1 VNWARRFDVV
11 QGMSAT
17 FPFTTPR
24 SLDNEPEAQELLATE
39 GPVVLAKMGPIDI
52 WLALSYAACRQVLT
66 DPRFS
71 REEATRP
78 GGPVTIPSGANPLV
92 LTSMEGRKHART
104 RKLVAS
110 AFSPRMV
117 ALLEPR
123 VQSIVDSLLDAQPT
137 DLVAGLFTP
146 LPTMVICDLL
156 GAPYSDA
163 PDIRRW
169 TGRLMTSVLTPE
181 ELREAENDMQGYL
194 ADLVEE
200 KRLRPDDQLITALVL
215 AHDEGGHLTSSE
227 LLANLQLLLAAGHDT
242 TVNQLGNSLLTLLR
256 HPAELQRLIDSP
268 ALIDTAVDELLRFS
282 RLMAA
287 TLPRVTTEAVEL
299 DGVQL
304 SAGAAVL
311 PIISAA
317 NRDPKVFP
325 DPDRLDLGRDGAA
338 PLAMGFGPHY
348 CLGAQLAK
356 LELRIALTSVL
367 KRFPGLRLAV
377 DESELTYRMETN
389 VRALVSLPV
398 TW

>member
-1 VNWARRFDVV
+1 
-11 QGMSAT
+11 MSAT

-24 SLDNEPEAQELLATE
+24 SLDNEPEAQELLANS
-39 GPVVLAKMGPIDI
+39 GPVAPATMGPIPI

-71 REEATRP
+71 REEAVRP
-78 GGPVTIPSGANPLV
+78 GGPVTAPSAANPLV

-123 VQSIVDSLLDAQPT
+123 VQAIVDSLLDAQPR
-137 DLVAGLFTP
+137 DLVAGLCVP
-146 LPTMVICDLL
+146 LPTMVICELL

-163 PDIRRW
+163 ADIRRW

-181 ELREAENDMQGYL
+181 ELKKAENDMQGYL

-200 KRLRPDDQLITALVL
+200 KRVRPDDKLITALV
-215 AHDEGGHLTSSE
+215 AVHDEGGHLTSSE

-256 HPAELQRLIDSP
+256 HPAEMRRLIDDP
-268 ALIDTAVDELLRFS
+268 ALIGTAVDELLRFS

-299 DGVQL
+299 DGVPL
-304 SAGAAVL
+304 PAGAGVL

-317 NRDPKVFP
+317 NRDPAVFP
-325 DPDRLDLGRDGAA
+325 DPDRLDVARADAA

-356 LELRIALTSVL
+356 MELRVALTSVL
-367 KRFPGLRLAV
+367 KRFPGLSLAV

-389 VRALVSLPV
+389 VRALKSLPV

>member
-1 VNWARRFDVV
+1 
-11 QGMSAT
+11 M
-17 FPFTTPR
+17 
-24 SLDNEPEAQELLATE
+24 
-39 GPVVLAKMGPIDI
+39 
-52 WLALSYAACRQVLT
+52 LT

-71 REEATRP
+71 REEAVRP
-78 GGPVTIPSGANPLV
+78 GGPVTAPSAANPLV

-123 VQSIVDSLLDAQPT
+123 VQAIVDSLLDAGPT
-137 DLVAGLFTP
+137 DLVAGLCVP
-146 LPTMVICDLL
+146 LPTMVICELL

-163 PDIRRW
+163 ADIRRW
-169 TGRLMTSVLTPE
+169 TGRLMTSVLTPD

-200 KRLRPDDQLITALVL
+200 KRVRPDDKLITALVA
-215 AHDEGGHLTSSE
+215 AHDEGGHLTSAE

-256 HPAELQRLIDSP
+256 HPAEMRRLIDDP
-268 ALIDTAVDELLRFS
+268 TLIGTAVDELLRFS

-299 DGVQL
+299 DGVRL
-304 SAGAAVL
+304 EKGAAVL

-317 NRDPKVFP
+317 NRDPAVFP
-325 DPDRLDLGRDGAA
+325 DPDRLDLGRDDAA

-356 LELRIALTSVL
+356 LELRVALTSVL

>member
-1 VNWARRFDVV
+1 
-11 QGMSAT
+11 
-17 FPFTTPR
+17 
-24 SLDNEPEAQELLATE
+24 
-39 GPVVLAKMGPIDI
+39 
-52 WLALSYAACRQVLT
+52 
-66 DPRFS
+66 
-71 REEATRP
+71 
-78 GGPVTIPSGANPLV
+78 
-92 LTSMEGRKHART
+92 
-104 RKLVAS
+104 
-110 AFSPRMV
+110 
-117 ALLEPR
+117 
-123 VQSIVDSLLDAQPT
+123 
-137 DLVAGLFTP
+137 
-146 LPTMVICDLL
+146 MVICELL

-169 TGRLMTSVLTPE
+169 TGRLMTSVLTAE

-194 ADLVEE
+194 ADLVER
-200 KRLRPDDQLITALVL
+200 KRIRPDDKLITALVA

-227 LLANLQLLLAAGHDT
+227 LLANLQMLLAAGHDT

-256 HPAELQRLIDSP
+256 HPREMQRLADDP
-268 ALIDTAVDELLRFS
+268 ALIGTAVDELLRFS

-304 SAGAAVL
+304 AAGDAVL
-311 PIISAA
+311 PVISAA
-317 NRDPKVFP
+317 NRDPAVFP
-325 DPDRLDLGRDGAA
+325 DPDRLDLGRDNAA

-367 KRFPGLRLAV
+367 KRFPGLKLAV

-398 TW
+398 SW

>member
-1 VNWARRFDVV
+1 
-11 QGMSAT
+11 MSAT

-24 SLDNEPEAQELLATE
+24 SLDNEPEAQRLLASE

-52 WLALSYAACRQVLT
+52 WLALSHAACKQVLT

-92 LTSMEGRKHART
+92 LTSLEGRRHNRI
-104 RKLVAS
+104 RKLMAS

-117 ALLEPR
+117 AALRPR
-123 VQSIVDSLLDAQPT
+123 VQTIVDELLDSLESPA
-137 DLVAGLFTP
+137 DLVAGLCTP
-146 LPTMVICDLL
+146 LPTTVICELL

-163 PDIRRW
+163 LDIRRW
-169 TGRLMTSVLTPE
+169 TGVLMTSALTPE
-181 ELREAENDMQGYL
+181 ELRQAENDMQGYL

-200 KRLRPDDQLITALVL
+200 KRLRPDDKLITALVG
-215 AHDEGGHLTSSE
+215 AHDEGGHLTSAE
-227 LLANLQLLLAAGHDT
+227 MLANLQMLLAAGHDT

-256 HPAELQRLIDSP
+256 HPAELRRLIDDP
-268 ALIDTAVDELLRFS
+268 ALIGTAVDELLRFS

-299 DGVQL
+299 AGVHL
-304 SAGAAVL
+304 EAGAAVL
-311 PIISAA
+311 PILSSA
-317 NRDPKVFP
+317 NRDPAAFP
-325 DPDRLDLGRDGAA
+325 DPDRLDLGRDDAA
-338 PLAMGFGPHY
+338 PVALGYGPHH

-356 LELRIALTSVL
+356 LELRVALTSVV

-398 TW
+398 AW

>member
-1 VNWARRFDVV
+1 
-11 QGMSAT
+11 MSAT

-24 SLDNEPEAQELLATE
+24 SLDDEPEAQELLASQ

-52 WLALSYAACRQVLT
+52 WLALSYTACKQVLT

-78 GGPVTIPSGANPLV
+78 GGPVTIPSAANPLV
-92 LTSMEGRKHART
+92 LTSMEGRKHSRT

-110 AFSPRMV
+110 AFSPRRIT
-117 ALLEPR
+117 LLEPR
-123 VQSIVDSLLDAQPT
+123 VQAIVDGLLDALDSPA
-137 DLVAGLFTP
+137 DLVEGLCAP
-146 LPTMVICDLL
+146 LPTMVICELL

-181 ELREAENDMQGYL
+181 ELRQAENDMQGYL

-200 KRLRPDDQLITALVL
+200 KRVRPDDALISALVTV
-215 AHDEGGHLTSSE
+215 HDEGGHLTSAE
-227 LLANLQLLLAAGHDT
+227 LLANLQMLLAAGHDT

-256 HPAELQRLIDSP
+256 HPAEMQRLIDDPS
-268 ALIDTAVDELLRFS
+268 LISTAVDELLRFS

-304 SAGAAVL
+304 PADAAVL
-311 PIISAA
+311 PILSSA
-317 NRDPKVFP
+317 NRDPSVFP
-325 DPDRLDLGRDGAA
+325 DPDRLDLGRDGA
-338 PLAMGFGPHY
+338 PPVAMGHGPHY
-348 CLGAQLAK
+348 CLGAQLAR
-356 LELRIALTSVL
+356 LELRVAITSVL
-367 KRFPGLRLAV
+367 KRLPGLRLAV

-389 VRALVSLPV
+389 VRALHRLPV
-398 TW
+398 AW

>member
-1 VNWARRFDVV
+1 
-11 QGMSAT
+11 MSAT

-24 SLDNEPEAQELLATE
+24 SLDNEPEAQQLLASE

-78 GGPVTIPSGANPLV
+78 GGPVTIPSAANPLV

-117 ALLEPR
+117 ATLEPR
-123 VQSIVDSLLDAQPT
+123 VQAIVDALLDAQPT
-137 DLVAGLFTP
+137 DLVAGLCTP
-146 LPTMVICDLL
+146 LPTMVICELL

-169 TGRLMTSVLTPE
+169 TGVLMTSVLTPE
-181 ELREAENDMQGYL
+181 ELRQAENDMQGFL

-200 KRLRPDDQLITALVL
+200 KRVRPDDKLITALVE
-215 AHDEGGHLTSSE
+215 AHDEGGHLTSAE
-227 LLANLQLLLAAGHDT
+227 MLANLQMLLAAGHDT
-242 TVNQLGNSLLTLLR
+242 TVNQLSNSLLTLLR
-256 HPAELQRLIDSP
+256 HPAEMRRLIDDP
-268 ALIDTAVDELLRFS
+268 ALIGSAVEELLRYS

-304 SAGAAVL
+304 EKGAAVL
-311 PIISAA
+311 PILSSA
-317 NRDPKVFP
+317 NRDPAVFP
-325 DPDRLDLGRDGAA
+325 DPDRLDLGRADAA

-367 KRFPGLRLAV
+367 KRFPGLELAV
-377 DESELTYRMETN
+377 DESELAYRMETN

-398 TW
+398 NW

>member
-1 VNWARRFDVV
+1 MPA
-11 QGMSAT
+11 S

-24 SLDNEPEAQELLATE
+24 SLDDEPEAQELLAS
-39 GPVVLAKMGPIDI
+39 GGSVVPASMGPITI

-104 RKLVAS
+104 RKLVAA

-117 ALLEPR
+117 ATLEPR
-123 VQSIVDSLLDAQPT
+123 VQAIVDSLLDAGPT
-137 DLVAGLFTP
+137 DLVAGLCVP
-146 LPTMVICDLL
+146 LPTTVICELL

-169 TGRLMTSVLTPE
+169 TGRLMTARLTPD
-181 ELREAENDMQGYL
+181 ELREAEHDMQGYL
-194 ADLVEE
+194 ADLVEF
-200 KRLRPDDQLITALVL
+200 KRLQPDDKLITALV
-215 AHDEGGHLTSSE
+215 AVHDEGGHLTSAE

-256 HPAELQRLIDSP
+256 HPAEMRRLIDSP
-268 ALIDTAVDELLRFS
+268 ALINTAVDELLRFS

-299 DGVQL
+299 DGVRL
-304 SAGAAVL
+304 DAGAAVL

-317 NRDPKVFP
+317 NRDPSVFP
-325 DPDRLDLGRDGAA
+325 DPDRLDLGRADAA

-356 LELRIALTSVL
+356 LELRVALTSVL

-377 DESELTYRMETN
+377 DESELAYRMETN

-398 TW
+398 AW

>member
-1 VNWARRFDVV
+1 
-11 QGMSAT
+11 MSAT

-24 SLDNEPEAQELLATE
+24 SLDNEPEAQELLASQ

-78 GGPVTIPSGANPLV
+78 GGPVTIPSAANPLV

-117 ALLEPR
+117 AALEPR
-123 VQSIVDSLLDAQPT
+123 VQTIVDTLLDSLESPA
-137 DLVAGLFTP
+137 DLVEGLCAP
-146 LPTMVICDLL
+146 LPTMVICELL

-169 TGRLMTSVLTPE
+169 TGVLMTSVLTPE
-181 ELREAENDMQGYL
+181 ELRQAENDMQGYL

-200 KRLRPDDQLITALVL
+200 KRLRPDDALITALVA
-215 AHDEGGHLTSSE
+215 AHDEGGHLTSAE
-227 LLANLQLLLAAGHDT
+227 LLANLQMLLAAGHDT

-256 HPAELQRLIDSP
+256 HPAELQRLVDDP
-268 ALIDTAVDELLRFS
+268 TLIGSAIDELLRYS

-299 DGVQL
+299 DGVAL
-304 SAGAAVL
+304 EAGAAVL
-311 PIISAA
+311 PILSAA
-317 NRDPKVFP
+317 NRDPAVFP
-325 DPDRLDLGRDGAA
+325 DPDRLDLSRDDAA
-338 PLAMGFGPHY
+338 PVAMGHGPHY

-356 LELRIALTSVL
+356 LELRVAITSVL

-389 VRALVSLPV
+389 VRALNRLPV

>member
-1 VNWARRFDVV
+1 MLES
-11 QGMSAT
+11 MSAT

-24 SLDNEPEAQELLATE
+24 SLDNEPEAQELLASR
-39 GPVVLAKMGPIDI
+39 GPVVPATMGPIPI

-78 GGPVTIPSGANPLV
+78 GGPVTVPSGANPLV

-123 VQSIVDSLLDAQPT
+123 VQSIVDSLLDNQPT
-137 DLVAGLFTP
+137 DLVAGLCVP
-146 LPTMVICDLL
+146 LPTMVICELL

-169 TGRLMTSVLTPE
+169 TGRLMTARLTPE
-181 ELREAENDMQGYL
+181 ELREAEDDMQGYL

-256 HPAELQRLIDSP
+256 HPAEMQRLIDSP

-299 DGVQL
+299 DGVKL
-304 SAGAAVL
+304 EAGAAVL

-317 NRDPKVFP
+317 NRDPSVFP
-325 DPDRLDLGRDGAA
+325 DPDRLDLGRDDAA

-389 VRALVSLPV
+389 VRALDSLPV
-398 TW
+398 AW

>member
-1 VNWARRFDVV
+1 
-11 QGMSAT
+11 MSAT

-24 SLDNEPEAQELLATE
+24 SLDNEPEAQTLLASE

-52 WLALSYAACRQVLT
+52 WLALSYAACKQVLT

-78 GGPVTIPSGANPLV
+78 GGPVTIPSAANPLV
-92 LTSMEGRKHART
+92 LTSMEGGKHART

-117 ALLEPR
+117 ATLEPR
-123 VQSIVDSLLDAQPT
+123 VQAIVDALLDAHPA
-137 DLVAGLFTP
+137 DLVAGLCTP
-146 LPTMVICDLL
+146 LPTMVICELL

-169 TGRLMTSVLTPE
+169 TGVLMTSVLTPE
-181 ELREAENDMQGYL
+181 ELRQAENDMQGFL

-200 KRLRPDDQLITALVL
+200 KRVRPDDKLITALVE
-215 AHDEGGHLTSSE
+215 AHDEGGHLTSAE
-227 LLANLQLLLAAGHDT
+227 MLANLQMLLAAGHDT

-256 HPAELQRLIDSP
+256 HPAEMRRLIDDPS
-268 ALIDTAVDELLRFS
+268 LIDTAVDELLRYS

-299 DGVQL
+299 AGVRL
-304 SAGAAVL
+304 EKGAAVL
-311 PIISAA
+311 PILSSA
-317 NRDPKVFP
+317 NRDPSVFP
-325 DPDRLDLGRDGAA
+325 DPDRLDLGRAGAA

-377 DESELTYRMETN
+377 DESELAYRMETN

>member
-1 VNWARRFDVV
+1 MNWARRFDVL

-17 FPFTTPR
+17 FPFTTDR
-24 SLDNEPEAQELLATE
+24 SLDNEPEAQELLARR
-39 GPVVLAKMGPIDI
+39 GPVVPATMGPIEI
-52 WLALSYAACRQVLT
+52 WLALSYAACKQVLT

-78 GGPVTIPSGANPLV
+78 GGPVTLPSAANPLV
-92 LTSMEGRKHART
+92 LTSMDGRRHART

-123 VQSIVDSLLDAQPT
+123 VQEIVDSLLDASPV
-137 DLVAGLFTP
+137 DLVSGLCVP
-146 LPTMVICDLL
+146 LPTMVICELL

-169 TGRLMTSVLTPE
+169 TGRLMTGRLTPE
-181 ELREAENDMQGYL
+181 ELREVEDEMQGYL

-200 KRLRPDDQLITALVL
+200 KRVRPDDKLITALVL
-215 AHDEGGHLTSSE
+215 AHDEGGHLTSAE
-227 LLANLQLLLAAGHDT
+227 LLANLQMLLAAGHDT

-256 HPAELQRLIDSP
+256 HPAEMQRLIDSP
-268 ALIDTAVDELLRFS
+268 ALIGTAVDELLRFS
-282 RLMAA
+282 RLIAA
-287 TLPRVTTEAVEL
+287 TLPRVTTEAVSLE
-299 DGVQL
+299 GVQL
-304 SAGAAVL
+304 PAGAAVL
-311 PIISAA
+311 PVLSSA
-317 NRDPKVFP
+317 NRDPAVFP
-325 DPDRLDLGRDGAA
+325 DPDRLDVGRDNAA

-348 CLGAQLAK
+348 CVGAQLAK

-377 DESELTYRMETN
+377 DESSLSYRMETN

-398 TW
+398 AW

>member
-1 VNWARRFDVV
+1 MRAFDVLW
-11 QGMSAT
+11 GMSAT

-24 SLDNEPEAQELLATE
+24 SLDNEPEAQELLASQ

-52 WLALSYAACRQVLT
+52 WLALSYAACKQVLT

-71 REEATRP
+71 REDATRP
-78 GGPVTIPSGANPLV
+78 GGPVTVPSGANPLV
-92 LTSMEGRKHART
+92 LSSMEGRKHSRT

-110 AFSPRMV
+110 AFSPRRIT
-117 ALLEPR
+117 LLEPR
-123 VQSIVDSLLDAQPT
+123 VRAIVDDLLDAMESPA
-137 DLVAGLFTP
+137 DLVEGLCAP
-146 LPTMVICDLL
+146 LPTMVICELL

-181 ELREAENDMQGYL
+181 ELKQAENDMQGYL

-200 KRLRPDDQLITALVL
+200 KRVRPDDALITALVA
-215 AHDEGGHLTSSE
+215 AHDEGGHLTSAE
-227 LLANLQLLLAAGHDT
+227 LLANLQMLLAAGHDT

-256 HPAELQRLIDSP
+256 HPAEMRRLIDDP
-268 ALIDTAVDELLRFS
+268 ALIGTAVDELLRFS

-299 DGVQL
+299 DGVPL
-304 SAGAAVL
+304 AAGAAVL
-311 PIISAA
+311 PIISSA
-317 NRDPKVFP
+317 NRDPSVFP
-325 DPDRLDLGRDGAA
+325 DPDRLDLGRDDGAPVA
-338 PLAMGFGPHY
+338 LGHGPHY

-356 LELRIALTSVL
+356 LELRVAITSVL

-377 DESELTYRMETN
+377 DESELTYRMETH
-389 VRALVSLPV
+389 VRALHALPV
-398 TW
+398 RW